1 MKKRIANLAF
11 GTILL
16 LNQLAFSQNTNKP
29 LKNSIKME
37 NVKNQ
42 TEIKNVVTFL
52 YDSIF
57 NKRQFEKLP
66 EIISDNYTNPFGGK
80 GSDGFKKSMIDLVN
94 AFPDGHWIIEEI
106 IAEGN
111 KVVVKQ
117 KFKGTQKNQFQNIK
131 PTNNKVSVDGIA
143 TYEIENKRIVKSQIQ
158 TDRLAFLQQLGSLP
172 LDLSNVSYT
181 KEDSNTV
188 YFIDKIIVPK
198 RSRDEFMKQMKA
210 TNTVIKTLPGYI
222 RGEMF
227 EQFKSEEN
235 SVILTIAV
243 WENEEKLNM
252 AKISVQNEF
261 KRIGFNPMEFF
272 NRLNIKMER
281 EEYTNLKE

>member
-16 LNQLAFSQNTNKP
+16 LNQSAFSQNTNKP

-42 TEIKNVVTFL
+42 TETKDLVIFL

-80 GSDGFKKSMIDLVN
+80 GSDGFKKSIIDLVN

-106 IAEGN
+106 IAEGT

-117 KFKGTQKNQFQNIK
+117 KFKGTQKNQFQTIK

-143 TYEIENKRIVKSQIQ
+143 TYEIENKRIVKSQVQ

-172 LDLSNVSYT
+172 LDLSNVSNA

-188 YFIDKIIVPK
+188 YFIDKVSIPK

-210 TNTVIKTLPGYI
+210 TNTIIKTLPGYI

-227 EQFKSEEN
+227 EQFKSDGN

-252 AKISVQNEF
+252 AKVSIQNEF